1 MGKSYCPGWSQ
12 TVDEGNFCA
21 KTPAYL
27 CGNQP
32 VSQVLAI
39 SAPRPSER
47 PKLGHDL
54 REIHSTD
61 WSEQHL
67 TQTSRDPELKHK
79 LNFDVHTPAY
89 ALCSIATVLRTT
101 CFTGPCSFSSSWTM
115 SSSSRVA
122 AMGFKMKRPP
132 PDSLTMLMRTGTCER
147 RGDGVSPETASESP
161 SLMKTSRINEV
172 RVVSD
177 AVYSTWTLSIPNF

>member
-1 MGKSYCPGWSQ
+1 MA
-12 TVDEGNFCA
+12 EGNFCA

-54 REIHSTD
+54 RGIPSTD

-79 LNFDVHTPAY
+79 LNFPAQV
-89 ALCSIATVLRTT
+89 AGQRDARGLCAVLQDREI
-101 CFTGPCSFSSSWTM
+101 
-115 SSSSRVA
+115 
-122 AMGFKMKRPP
+122 
-132 PDSLTMLMRTGTCER
+132 L
-147 RGDGVSPETASESP
+147 
-161 SLMKTSRINEV
+161 
-172 RVVSD
+172 
-177 AVYSTWTLSIPNF
+177 

>member
-12 TVDEGNFCA
+12 TVAEGNFWA

-79 LNFDVHTPAY
+79 LNFDFHTEKY
-89 ALCSIATVLRTT
+89 ATRMQI
-101 CFTGPCSFSSSWTM
+101 
-115 SSSSRVA
+115 
-122 AMGFKMKRPP
+122 
-132 PDSLTMLMRTGTCER
+132 
-147 RGDGVSPETASESP
+147 
-161 SLMKTSRINEV
+161 
-172 RVVSD
+172 
-177 AVYSTWTLSIPNF
+177 